1 MMYGPLGLWPTHD
14 LSSLGLS
21 ALVTYRARNTT
32 SHDETEATKA
42 RDWCGTETIIMAP
55 ELLVAHAQLVLKS
68 TMKEAQMTEAHADK
82 HDFTKVEHLILPW
95 RSSSFPAKLLVIYP
109 HLGL

>member
-1 MMYGPLGLWPTHD
+1 
-14 LSSLGLS
+14 
-21 ALVTYRARNTT
+21 
-32 SHDETEATKA
+32 
-42 RDWCGTETIIMAP
+42 
-55 ELLVAHAQLVLKS
+55 
-68 TMKEAQMTEAHADK
+68 MKEAQMTEAHADK